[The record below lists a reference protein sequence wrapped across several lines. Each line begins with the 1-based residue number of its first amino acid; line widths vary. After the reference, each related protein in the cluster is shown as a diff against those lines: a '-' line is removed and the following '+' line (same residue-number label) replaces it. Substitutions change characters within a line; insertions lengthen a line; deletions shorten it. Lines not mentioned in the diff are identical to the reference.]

1 LIKQERERQVT
12 IRAAVIGVGSM
23 GWNHA
28 RIYNDLES
36 VDLVAVA
43 DLDGR
48 AAERAAH
55 VYGARDYTDYREM
68 LRHEELDAVSIAV
81 PTQIHREIALA
92 ALQRGCHILV
102 EKPIASTVE
111 EGREMVALAASRGL
125 KLTVGHIERFNP
137 AIVELK
143 QRLKRGEVGQ
153 VFQIH
158 ARRLGPFPTRV
169 RDVGVVIDLA
179 THDLDIMRYLLDS
192 EVKRIYA
199 ETEQEIHTDHEDLLS
214 GLLRF
219 ENGVIGL
226 LSINWLTPTKIR
238 ELTVTGERGM
248 FLVNYLTQDLYF
260 YENDHA
266 DSQWGSLGLLRGV
279 SEGNMV
285 RLKIEKREPL
295 RIEIEAFVK
304 AVLKDGEPA
313 VRGED
318 GLTALALAQRLV
330 ESGQENRVITLA
342 EGAGRG

>member
-1 LIKQERERQVT
+1 LSREEQKRQVT
-12 IRAAVIGVGSM
+12 IKAAVIGVGSM

-28 RIYNDLES
+28 RIYNELEG

-43 DLDGR
+43 DLDGE
-48 AAERAAH
+48 AAEQAAN
-55 VYGARDYTDYREM
+55 VYGARGYTNYREM
-68 LRHEELDAVSIAV
+68 LRHEELDVVSIAV
-81 PTQIHREIALA
+81 PTQSHRDTALA

-102 EKPIASTVE
+102 EKPIASTIE
-111 EGREMVALAASRGL
+111 EGQEMVTLAASQGL
-125 KLTVGHIERFNP
+125 KLAVGHIERFNP
-137 AIVELK
+137 AIIELK
-143 QRLKRGEVGQ
+143 RRLKRGEAGQ
-153 VFQIH
+153 VFHIH
-158 ARRLGPFPTRV
+158 ARRLGPFPARV

-179 THDLDIMRYLLDS
+179 THDLDVMRYLLDS
-192 EVKRIYA
+192 EVARIYA
-199 ETEQEIHTDHEDLLS
+199 ETEQEILTGHEDLLS

-238 ELTVTGERGM
+238 ELAVTGERGM

-266 DSQWGSLGLLRGV
+266 ESQWGSLGLLRGV

-285 RLKIEKREPL
+285 RLKIGKQEPL
-295 RIEIEAFVK
+295 RVEIEAFVR
-304 AVLKDGEPA
+304 AVLEDEEPV

-330 ESGQENRVITLA
+330 ESGQENRVIALA
-342 EGAGRG
+342 GG

>member
-1 LIKQERERQVT
+1 M
-12 IRAAVIGVGSM
+12 IRTAVIGVGSM

-28 RIYNDLES
+28 RVYNELQG

-48 AAERAAH
+48 VAEQAAH
-55 VYGARDYTDYREM
+55 IYGARSYTDYQQM
-68 LRHEELDAVSIAV
+68 LSREELDVVSIAV

-92 ALQRGCHILV
+92 ALQRDCHILV
-102 EKPIASTVE
+102 EKPIASTIE
-111 EGREMVALAASRGL
+111 EGQEMVALAASRGL
-125 KLTVGHIERFNP
+125 KLAVGHIERFNP

-143 QRLKRGEVGQ
+143 RRLKRGEAGQ

-199 ETEQEIHTDHEDLLS
+199 ETEQEIHTAHEDLLS

-238 ELTVTGERGM
+238 ELAVTGERGM

-260 YENDHA
+260 YENDHV
-266 DSQWGSLGLLRGV
+266 DSQWESLGLLRGV

-295 RIEIEAFVK
+295 RVEIEAFVE
-304 AVLKDGEPA
+304 AVLEDEEPG

-318 GLTALALAQRLV
+318 GLMALALAQKLV
-330 ESGQENRVITLA
+330 ESGQENRVIAL
-342 EGAGRG
+342 

>member
-1 LIKQERERQVT
+1 
-12 IRAAVIGVGSM
+12 
-23 GWNHA
+23 
-28 RIYNDLES
+28 LEG

-43 DLDGR
+43 DLDGGV
-48 AAERAAH
+48 AERTAY
-55 VYGARDYTDYREM
+55 VYSARGYTDYREM
-68 LRHEELDAVSIAV
+68 LRHEELDVVSIAV
-81 PTQIHREIALA
+81 PTQIHRETALA

-102 EKPIASTVE
+102 EKPIASTIE
-111 EGREMVALAASRGL
+111 EGQEMVAFAASRGL
-125 KLTVGHIERFNP
+125 KLAVGHIERFNP

-143 QRLKRGEVGQ
+143 RRLKRGEAGQ
-153 VFQIH
+153 IFQIH

-199 ETEQEIHTDHEDLLS
+199 ETEQEIHTEHEDLLS

-226 LSINWLTPTKIR
+226 LSVNWLTPTKIR
-238 ELTVTGERGM
+238 ELTVTGEKGM

-260 YENDHA
+260 YENDYV

-279 SEGNMV
+279 GEGNMV
-285 RLKIEKREPL
+285 RLRIEKREPL
-295 RIEIEAFVK
+295 RVEIESFIK
-304 AVLKDGEPA
+304 AVLDDEEPA

-318 GLTALALAQRLV
+318 GLTALALAQRLA
-330 ESGQENRVITLA
+330 ESGQQSRIIALA
-342 EGAGRG
+342 ER

>member
-1 LIKQERERQVT
+1 LIREERERQVT
-12 IRAAVIGVGSM
+12 IKAAVIGVGSM

-28 RIYNDLES
+28 RIYNELEG

-43 DLDGR
+43 DLDGGV
-48 AAERAAH
+48 AERVAH
-55 VYGARDYTDYREM
+55 VYGARGYTDYREM
-68 LRHEELDAVSIAV
+68 LRHEELDIVSIAV
-81 PTQIHREIALA
+81 PTQIHRETALA

-102 EKPIASTVE
+102 EKPIASTIE
-111 EGREMVALAASRGL
+111 EGQDMVALAASQGL
-125 KLTVGHIERFNP
+125 KLAVGHIERFNP

-143 QRLKRGEVGQ
+143 RRLKRGEAGQ
-153 VFQIH
+153 IFQIH
-158 ARRLGPFPTRV
+158 ARRSGPFPTRV

-192 EVKRIYA
+192 EVKRTYA

-238 ELTVTGERGM
+238 ELTVTGESGM

-266 DSQWGSLGLLRGV
+266 DSHWGSLGLLRRV

-295 RIEIEAFVK
+295 RVEIESFIK
-304 AVLKDGEPA
+304 AVLEDEEPA

-318 GLTALALAQRLV
+318 GLIALALAQRLV
-330 ESGQENRVITLA
+330 ESGQENAVIVPA
-342 EGAGRG
+342 RG

>member
-1 LIKQERERQVT
+1 LIKKERNRQVT

-28 RIYNDLES
+28 RIYNELEG
-36 VDLVAVA
+36 VNLVAVA
-43 DLDGR
+43 DLD
-48 AAERAAH
+48 AEVAKRAAH
-55 VYGARDYTDYREM
+55 IYGVRDYTDCQKM
-68 LRHEELDAVSIAV
+68 LRHEELDIVSIAV
-81 PTQIHREIALA
+81 PTQTHHETALA
-92 ALQRGCHILV
+92 ALQQGCHILV
-102 EKPIASTVE
+102 EKPIASTIE
-111 EGREMVALAASRGL
+111 EGQEMVALAVSRGL
-125 KLTVGHIERFNP
+125 KLAVGHIERFNP

-143 QRLKRGEVGQ
+143 RRLKRGEAGQ

-158 ARRLGPFPTRV
+158 ARRLGPFPARV

-199 ETEQEIHTDHEDLLS
+199 ETEHKIHTEHEDLLS

-219 ENGVIGL
+219 ESGVIGL

-238 ELTVTGERGM
+238 ELVVTGERGM

-295 RIEIEAFVK
+295 RIEIEAFIK
-304 AVLKDGEPA
+304 AVFEDGEVA

-330 ESGQENRVITLA
+330 ESGQENRVISI
-342 EGAGRG
+342 

>member
-1 LIKQERERQVT
+1 
-12 IRAAVIGVGSM
+12 M

-28 RIYNDLES
+28 RVYHELQG

-48 AAERAAH
+48 VAEQSAH
-55 VYGARDYTDYREM
+55 IYGARSYTDYQEM
-68 LRHEELDAVSIAV
+68 LRREELDAVSIAV

-92 ALQRGCHILV
+92 ALRGDCHILV
-102 EKPIASTVE
+102 EKPIASTIE

-125 KLTVGHIERFNP
+125 KLSVGHIERFNP

-143 QRLKRGEVGQ
+143 RRLKRGEAGQ

-158 ARRLGPFPTRV
+158 ARRLGPFPARV

-199 ETEQEIHTDHEDLLS
+199 ETEQEIHTAHEDLLS

-238 ELTVTGERGM
+238 ELAVTGERGM

-266 DSQWGSLGLLRGV
+266 DSQWESLGLLRGV

-295 RIEIEAFVK
+295 RVEIESFIQ
-304 AVLKDGEPA
+304 AVLEDGEPP

-330 ESGQENRVITLA
+330 ESGQQNRVIVL
-342 EGAGRG
+342 

>member
-1 LIKQERERQVT
+1 M
-12 IRAAVIGVGSM
+12 RAAVIGVGSM

-28 RIYNDLES
+28 RIYNELEG
-36 VDLVAVA
+36 VNLVAVA
-43 DLDGR
+43 DLD
-48 AAERAAH
+48 AEVAKRAAH
-55 VYGARDYTDYREM
+55 IYGVRDYTDYRKM
-68 LRHEELDAVSIAV
+68 LRHEELDVVSIAV
-81 PTQIHREIALA
+81 PTQIHRETALA
-92 ALQRGCHILV
+92 ALQQGCHILV
-102 EKPIASTVE
+102 EKPIASTIE
-111 EGREMVALAASRGL
+111 EGQEMVALAASRGL
-125 KLTVGHIERFNP
+125 KLAVGHIERFNP

-143 QRLKRGEVGQ
+143 RRLKRGEAGQ

-158 ARRLGPFPTRV
+158 ARRLGPFPARV

-199 ETEQEIHTDHEDLLS
+199 ETEHKIHTEHEDLLS

-219 ENGVIGL
+219 ESGVIGL

-238 ELTVTGERGM
+238 ELVVTGERGM

-304 AVLKDGEPA
+304 AVFEDGELT

-330 ESGQENRVITLA
+330 ESGQENRVISI
-342 EGAGRG
+342 

>member
-1 LIKQERERQVT
+1 
-12 IRAAVIGVGSM
+12 
-23 GWNHA
+23 
-28 RIYNDLES
+28 
-36 VDLVAVA
+36 
-43 DLDGR
+43 
-48 AAERAAH
+48 
-55 VYGARDYTDYREM
+55 
-68 LRHEELDAVSIAV
+68 
-81 PTQIHREIALA
+81 
-92 ALQRGCHILV
+92 V
-102 EKPIASTVE
+102 EKPIASTIE
-111 EGREMVALAASRGL
+111 EGQEMVALAASRGL
-125 KLTVGHIERFNP
+125 KLAVGHIERFNP

-143 QRLKRGEVGQ
+143 RRLKRGEAGQ

-199 ETEQEIHTDHEDLLS
+199 ETEQEIHTAHEDLLS

-238 ELTVTGERGM
+238 ELAVTGERGM

-260 YENDHA
+260 YENDHV
-266 DSQWGSLGLLRGV
+266 DSQWESLGLLRGV

-295 RIEIEAFVK
+295 RVEIEAFVK
-304 AVLKDGEPA
+304 AVLEDEEPG

-318 GLTALALAQRLV
+318 GLMALALAQKLV
-330 ESGQENRVITLA
+330 ESGQENRVIAL
-342 EGAGRG
+342 